1 MLEPLAGAARLAL
14 SSLLLVALGCDGDP
28 AEGTD
33 ASSPADAG
41 SEPGADA
48 ATDAGPTTSGA
59 RPWLYVVNT
68 NDDLTSFAAANTA
81 DGPVT
86 PRTSQPLG
94 AATGLFQPRAIAI
107 TTSGRL
113 LVGRQNG
120 GIIGWDSLASAD
132 GETPRDREVTDGSLS
147 TVVAFGYD
155 ASADRLYVGVPM
167 AASGVL
173 VYDDVSGAAFD
184 GALAPSRA
192 FGPPDRAPHATS
204 GSLRM
209 SVDAFAFDAT
219 GALYVVDTSGANTN
233 HSRVLVFDAPG
244 TADGETTPARIFESD
259 VWNGLADIA
268 IDGAGNLLAVDDTGT
283 IYVVPSVASA
293 TGSVTPQTIAVSPD
307 RANLAGILV
316 GADGTVYVSDR
327 QNADLYVFDALVG
340 GTGAPSRTIGGTP
353 TGLRGPRHMFLVE

>member
-1 MLEPLAGAARLAL
+1 MLDVLGRAARGLLAL
-14 SSLLLVALGCDGDP
+14 ALAVAGCDGAP

-33 ASSPADAG
+33 AAS
-41 SEPGADA
+41 PGADA
-48 ATDAGPTTSGA
+48 GPGSDASSDAGPPTGDA

-68 NDDLTSFAAANTA
+68 NDDLTSYAAANIA

-94 AATGLFQPRAIAI
+94 AATALFQPRAIAI
-107 TTSGRL
+107 TASGRL

-120 GIIGWDSLASAD
+120 GIIGWDTLASAD
-132 GETPRDREVTDGSLS
+132 AETPPDREVSDTSLS

-173 VYDDVSGAAFD
+173 VYDDVSSAAFD
-184 GALAPSRA
+184 GSLPPTRA
-192 FGPPDRAPHATS
+192 FGPSDRAPHATS

-209 SVDAFAFDAT
+209 SVDAFALDAA
-219 GALYVVDTSGANTN
+219 GALYVVDTSGANAN

-244 TADGETTPARIFESD
+244 SADGETTPSRVFESD

-283 IYVVPSVASA
+283 IYVVASVASA

-307 RANLAGILV
+307 RANLAGIVV

-327 QNADLYVFDALVG
+327 QNAELYVFDALVG